1 MTLEEFDRLNRQGK
15 AHACPICG
23 KQYLSHCYHNG
34 EEVNCIVMDVPKARK
49 LVEGTIHGLKNEL
62 AEFEKQLKEYQE
74 IEKRI
79 V

>member
-34 EEVNCIVMDVPKARK
+34 EEVNCMVEYVPKWK
-49 LVEGTIHGLKNEL
+49 LGLAPGL
-62 AEFEKQLKEYQE
+62 AEQMFLRSFNIIQE
-74 IEKRI
+74 ARDASETSNT
-79 V
+79 